1 MKRRA
6 ALTALTCVWGG
17 SAAAARA
24 RAATPHGDAVLAWGP
39 GGCWVGAGG
48 DALHGLPDRLAP
60 GIAPAAAVGALW
72 LVAADGALRCWEP
85 AAGASW
91 QLRCTVRFGAPVHA
105 LVASIDGRWVLAAHG
120 EQLSLVDARG
130 GVAKT
135 FDGSDLKRERRGA
148 ATALFALPQRR
159 SFVAAWPALGEL
171 WEISHDTAAA
181 PIFDGLV
188 HDYRMSEAIA
198 TPGYLGARRSP
209 LGLPMPAFSYADA
222 RVPWLA
228 GVHGSEVIVAH
239 LDVRRRIAALR
250 VDAAQPAA
258 ATLRVAA
265 RGRSTVEW
273 YLPAGD
279 EVHVF
284 DTARWVRQDVHAL
297 PGTVRQLQALD
308 GAVWALVGERG
319 AAGLFILRDGQ
330 AGAWQRAGHAA
341 GHLMALRADP
351 RGSRMLA
358 LRSDPAALLVLG
370 ADGGVQRSWPLS
382 PASELHGAAWFPV
395 S

>member
-6 ALTALTCVWGG
+6 ALTALTCVWGTP
-17 SAAAARA
+17 AAVPWARTTA
-24 RAATPHGDAVLAWGP
+24 PGDTVLAWGP

-48 DALHGLPDRLAP
+48 DTLHGLPDRPLP
-60 GIAPAAAVGALW
+60 GIAPAATAGALW

-85 AAGASW
+85 AAGSAW
-91 QLRCTVRFGAPVHA
+91 QLRCTVRFSAPVHA
-105 LVASIDGRWVLAAHG
+105 VAASIDGHWVLAAHG
-120 EQLSLVDARG
+120 EQLSLLDARG
-130 GVAKT
+130 VVAKT
-135 FDGSDLKRERRGA
+135 FDGSDLTRQRRGA

-209 LGLPMPAFSYADA
+209 LGLPMPAFSFADA

-228 GVHGSEVIVAH
+228 GVQDRAVIVAH

-250 VDAAQPAA
+250 VDAANPAA
-258 ATLRVAA
+258 ATLRAGA
-265 RGRSTVEW
+265 RGRSAIEW
-273 YLPAGD
+273 HLPAGD

-284 DTARWVRQDVHAL
+284 DTARWVRQDVQTL
-297 PGTVRQLQALD
+297 PGAVRQLQALD
-308 GAVWALVGERG
+308 GAVWARVGER
-319 AAGLFILRDGQ
+319 ADVSLFILRDGQ
-330 AGAWQRAGHAA
+330 AGVWQRADLAA
-341 GHLMALRADP
+341 GHWVALHAEP

-358 LRSDPAALLVLG
+358 LRSDPASLLVLG
-370 ADGGVQRSWPLS
+370 TDGGVQRTWTLP
-382 PASELHGAAWFPV
+382 PATELHGAAWWPRA
-395 S
+395 